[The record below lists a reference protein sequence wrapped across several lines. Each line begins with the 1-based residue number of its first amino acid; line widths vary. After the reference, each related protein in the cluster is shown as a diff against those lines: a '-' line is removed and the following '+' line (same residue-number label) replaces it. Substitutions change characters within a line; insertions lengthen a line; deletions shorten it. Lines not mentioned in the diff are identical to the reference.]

1 MTSPFP
7 EKQPATSEISQ
18 PMARGQTGLAIRLVY
33 SMIILLAVYAALYV
47 FLRAVKYIHVIG
59 GVGLG
64 GNGYQV
70 ECYWLDSAGKPRF
83 YTPGEAVLYVFWPCW
98 KVECMVRRQHRL
110 RTSAK
115 KIT

>member
-1 MTSPFP
+1 M
-7 EKQPATSEISQ
+7 
-18 PMARGQTGLAIRLVY
+18 AIRLVY

-70 ECYWLDSAGKPRF
+70 ESYWLDSKPRFYAPGEAVLNGYQVECYWLDSAGKPRF
-83 YTPGEAVLYVFWPCW
+83 YTPGKAVLYVFWP
-98 KVECMVRRQHRL
+98 
-110 RTSAK
+110 
-115 KIT
+115 